1 MSYEANQ
8 SFVQQYKD
16 NVTHLS
22 QQKGSRLRNTVRTQP
37 DIVGQNFYFERLG
50 ATAAQQRTTRH
61 GDTPLIST
69 PHSRRQLTMSDYEW
83 ADLIDSQDK
92 LRMLINPESHYV
104 VDATNAFGRAIDDVI
119 IAAAFGQAQSGVDGQ
134 TAVTWA
140 SLKSAQILGSSFNSG
155 NDGGHMSI
163 PKLLTVKRIFD
174 LADVDPDEDRFG
186 VVSPIQLQDLLETTQ
201 VTSADYNTMK
211 ALAEGAVDSFAGF
224 KFIMSNRLGAAP
236 ANTSG
241 LYGSTTSNSTDRQG
255 MFYTRNGLGL
265 GIAEDI
271 TTRISER
278 SDKGYST
285 QVYMRMTIGATRIE
299 DVKVVEADFVET

>member
-1 MSYEANQ
+1 MSYEVNQ

-16 NVTHLS
+16 NVVMLS

-37 DIVGQNFYFERLG
+37 DIVGQNFYFERIG

-69 PHSRRQLTMSDYEW
+69 PHSRRQLTMGDYEW

-92 LRMLINPESHYV
+92 LRLLINPESHYV
-104 VDATNAFGRAIDDVI
+104 VDATNAFGRAIDDLI
-119 IAAAFGQAQSGVDGQ
+119 IAAATGTSQSGVDGQ

-140 SLKSAQILGSSFNSG
+140 SLKALQILGSSYNST
-155 NDGGHMSI
+155 NDAGHFSI
-163 PKLLTVKRIFD
+163 PKLLTIKKIFE

-186 VVSPIQLQDLLETTQ
+186 LVSPYQLQDMLETTQ

-211 ALAEGAVDSFAGF
+211 ALAAGAVDAFAGF
-224 KFIMSNRLGAAP
+224 KFIMTNRLSASP

-241 LYGSTTSNSTDRQG
+241 LFASTTSNSTDRQTLW
-255 MFYTRNGLGL
+255 YTRNGLGL

-278 SDKGYST
+278 ADKGYST
-285 QVYMRMTIGATRIE
+285 QVYMRMTMGSTRIE
-299 DVKVVEADFVET
+299 DVKVVEADCVES